1 MRINALIT
9 SAPRS
14 AMRFASSCTVMVSGM
29 TTSRTT
35 LTCSC
40 WLCCSRWRSR
50 SRARR
55 TEARLRTRSSSS
67 SSARVTV
74 SLPVRRRIS
83 SRRSGAIGFLT
94 STRAPR
100 RPLFFLF
107 LLFFL
112 FFGQRGDL
120 AGGGQRRNLGGRR
133 LAGPLGHLAPRFL
146 FLTPRLFLGLAAR
159 LLLLGLAARLLLL
172 GLAARLL
179 FLGLAARLLLGPAA
193 RLLGGALLFLPAPVG
208 FGGKGGAPARFL
220 VGLAGI
226 LQRAHPPRPLL
237 GGQGAGG
244 DNRAADRLSRRRPR
258 RRRLARDRRRGLGPC
273 RLGRAGHERAL
284 FADLDGD
291 GLGTPVREALAH
303 LPGLHPFAQLE
314 PAAGAAQSQRSLPWF
329 VCFAHFTPIP

>member
-94 STRAPR
+94 STRA
-100 RPLFFLF
+100 
-107 LLFFL
+107 
-112 FFGQRGDL
+112 
-120 AGGGQRRNLGGRR
+120 
-133 LAGPLGHLAPRFL
+133 
-146 FLTPRLFLGLAAR
+146 PRLFLGLAAR

-314 PAAGAAQSQRSLPWF
+314 PAAGAAQSQRSLLWF